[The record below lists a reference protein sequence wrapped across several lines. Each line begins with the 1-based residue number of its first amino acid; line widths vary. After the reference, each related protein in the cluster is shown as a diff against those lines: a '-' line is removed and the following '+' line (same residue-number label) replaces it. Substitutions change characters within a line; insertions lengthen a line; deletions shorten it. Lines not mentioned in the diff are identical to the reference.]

1 MEKVNY
7 PSEEI
12 INPSKLK
19 RKNYDHIILWMLANN
34 ESCEWSNF
42 EQKPIEIPI
51 STISRHLTKLILK
64 GYIEKFNRGQYKITP
79 EGKKKF
85 QELSRE
91 RSKERKLSFPPELIL
106 KSGSNYSHWIIWMVY
121 NNGFCKRSDFLEEP
135 FAINQSSLSK
145 SLSSLIQKGFII
157 KENKRY
163 LITQSGKSEY
173 SRILQNYDLDR
184 QTILEE
190 ERKRIDDITTKTS
203 QFFTNF
209 NITDDRVK
217 FRFLNKVLKLDYLK
231 VNAILKD
238 EEDFYKILLFISI
251 NHPNFYPDY
260 LSLEEFSRFY
270 EIKKRVLD
278 FWVNEI
284 VETDL
289 YNLKFFKLEI
299 SKDKYYYFH
308 FDEKLEKILR
318 AITEEHIAANKYL
331 EKFVELE
338 GLNSIINDILE
349 EICGIIF
356 NEHFKESLR
365 AFLPIYINYLAY
377 KIEVK
382 KELKEVSDK
391 LEGIIW
397 QNMTI
402 IMQSQNSEAL
412 ESQYKE
418 KIKEIENEISLT
430 PKNYDLYNSKIRILL
445 YFNQYKD
452 TIMELENM
460 MKLFPEKEIDIM
472 IKKALTLKKDKNV
485 ERGLEIIEEL
495 IKKYP
500 KDNSLRNY
508 KAYWLSYLD
517 KKQEALEILR
527 ELVKKEPEK
536 GIYHDTYGEILI
548 QFKEYEKAIKE
559 FHKAIEIDSNDW
571 FIYQTYIKIGI
582 CYTALENFD
591 LAIQNL
597 KIGKELT
604 NKIISDLESK
614 NKWLAIVD
622 LFLAEINE
630 QINLLPSNQ
639 STLG

>member
-34 ESCEWSNF
+34 ESCEWSHF
-42 EQKPIEIPI
+42 EQKPLAIPI

-91 RSKERKLSFPPELIL
+91 RSMERKLSFPPELIL

-231 VNAILKD
+231 VNTILKD

-251 NHPNFYPDY
+251 NHPDFYPDY
-260 LSLEEFSRFY
+260 LSLEDFSRFY
-270 EIKKRVLD
+270 EIKKRVLE

-289 YNLKFFKLEI
+289 YHLKFFKLEI

-397 QNMTI
+397 QNMTA

-418 KIKEIENEISLT
+418 KIKEIEKEISLT
-430 PKNYDLYNSKIRILL
+430 PKNYDLYISKIRILL
-445 YFNQYKD
+445 YFNQYND

-495 IKKYP
+495 IEKYP

-508 KAYWLSYLD
+508 KAYWLSYQD

-548 QFKEYEKAIKE
+548 HFKEYEKAIKE

>member
-7 PSEEI
+7 PYEEI

-34 ESCEWSNF
+34 ESCEWFHF
-42 EQKPIEIPI
+42 EQKPLAIPI

-91 RSKERKLSFPPELIL
+91 RSKERKLSFPPEAIL
-106 KSGSNYSHWIIWMVY
+106 KRGRNYSHWIIWMVY

-135 FAINQSSLSK
+135 FSINQSSLSK
-145 SLSSLIQKGFII
+145 TLSSLIRKGFIVR
-157 KENKRY
+157 ENKRY
-163 LITQSGKSEY
+163 IITQSGKSEY

-184 QTILEE
+184 QTILDE
-190 ERKRIDDITTKTS
+190 ERKRIDELTAKTS
-203 QFFTNF
+203 QFFEKF
-209 NITDDRVK
+209 NITHDRVK

-231 VNAILKD
+231 VNTILKD

-251 NHPNFYPDY
+251 NHPDFYPDY
-260 LSLEEFSRFY
+260 LSLEDFSRFY
-270 EIKKRVLD
+270 EIKKRVLE

-331 EKFVELE
+331 EKFTEL
-338 GLNSIINDILE
+338 GSPNSIINDILE

-397 QNMTI
+397 QNMTAF
-402 IMQSQNSEAL
+402 MQSQNSEAL

-430 PKNYDLYNSKIRILL
+430 PKNYDLYISKIRILL
-445 YFNQYKD
+445 YFNQYSD
-452 TIMELENM
+452 AIMELENM

-495 IKKYP
+495 IEKYP

-508 KAYWLSYLD
+508 KAYWLSYQD

-536 GIYHDTYGEILI
+536 GIYRDTYGEILI
-548 QFKEYEKAIKE
+548 HFKEYEKAIQE
-559 FHKAIEIDSNDW
+559 FQKAIEIDTNDW

-582 CYTALENFD
+582 CYIALENIE
-591 LAIQNL
+591 LAFQYL
-597 KIGKELT
+597 KKGKELT
-604 NKIISDLESK
+604 SKILSDLESK

-622 LFLAEINE
+622 LFLAETEE
-630 QINLLPSNQ
+630 QSSLLHAN
-639 STLG
+639 

>member
-1 MEKVNY
+1 MGKVNY
-7 PSEEI
+7 PSNEI
-12 INPSKLK
+12 LYPSKLN

-64 GYIEKFNRGQYKITP
+64 GFIEKLTRGQYKITL

-91 RSKERKLSFPPELIL
+91 RVRERKMSFPPDVIL
-106 KSGSNYSHWIIWMVY
+106 KRGRNYAHWIIWMVY
-121 NNGFCKRSDFLEEP
+121 NNGFCIRSDFLEEP
-135 FAINQSSLSK
+135 FSINQSSLSK
-145 SLSSLIQKGFII
+145 TLSSLIQKGFIVR
-157 KENKRY
+157 ENKRY
-163 LITQSGKSEY
+163 IITQIGKSEY

-184 QTILEE
+184 QTILDE
-190 ERKRIDDITTKTS
+190 ERKRVDEITTKAS
-203 QFFTNF
+203 QFFDKS

-231 VNAILKD
+231 VSTILKD
-238 EEDFYKILLFISI
+238 EEDFYIILLYISI
-251 NHPNFYPDY
+251 NHPDFYPDY

-270 EIKKRVLD
+270 KIEKRMLD

-284 VETDL
+284 VESDL
-289 YNLKFFKLEI
+289 YDLKFFKLDI
-299 SKDKYYYFH
+299 SPNKYYYFH

-331 EKFVELE
+331 EKFTEL
-338 GLNSIINDILE
+338 GSLNSMIDDILE
-349 EICGIIF
+349 EICEILLHKDF
-356 NEHFKESLR
+356 RESLR
-365 AFLPIYINYLAY
+365 EFLPGYMKYLAY
-377 KIEVK
+377 KIEIK
-382 KELKEVSDK
+382 KELVETHDK

-397 QNMTI
+397 QNMTDF
-402 IMQSQNSEAL
+402 MQSHNSEAL
-412 ESQYKE
+412 ESQYME

-445 YFNQYKD
+445 YFNYYND
-452 TIMELENM
+452 VLTELENM
-460 MKLFPEKEIDIM
+460 LKLFPEKEIDIM
-472 IKKALTLKKDKNV
+472 IKKAYTLKKDKNV
-485 ERGLEIIEEL
+485 EDGLEIIEEL
-495 IKKYP
+495 IEKYP

-536 GIYHDTYGEILI
+536 GIYRDTYGEILI
-548 QFKEYEKAIKE
+548 HFKEYEKAIQE
-559 FHKAIEIDSNDW
+559 FQKAIEIDSNDW

-582 CYTALENFD
+582 CYIALENIE
-591 LAIQNL
+591 LAFQYL
-597 KIGKELT
+597 KKGKELT
-604 NKIISDLESK
+604 SKILSDLESK

-622 LFLAEINE
+622 LFLAETEE
-630 QINLLPSNQ
+630 QSSLLPAN
-639 STLG
+639 

>member
-64 GYIEKFNRGQYKITP
+64 GYIEKLTRGQYKITP
-79 EGKKKF
+79 EGIKKF

-91 RSKERKLSFPPELIL
+91 RVRERKLSFPPDVIL
-106 KSGSNYSHWIIWMVY
+106 KRGRNYAHWIIWMVY
-121 NNGFCKRSDFLEEP
+121 NNGFCIRSDFLEEP
-135 FAINQSSLSK
+135 FSINQSSLSK
-145 SLSSLIQKGFII
+145 TLSSLIQKGFIVR
-157 KENKRY
+157 ENKRY
-163 LITQSGKSEY
+163 IITQSGKLEY
-173 SRILQNYDLDR
+173 SRILQSYDLDR

-190 ERKRIDDITTKTS
+190 EKKRIDEITTKAS
-203 QFFTNF
+203 QFFDKF

-231 VNAILKD
+231 VSTILKD
-238 EEDFYKILLFISI
+238 EEDFYIILLYISI
-251 NHPNFYPDY
+251 NHPDFYPDY
-260 LSLEEFSRFY
+260 LSLEDFSRFY
-270 EIKKRVLD
+270 KIEKRMLD

-284 VETDL
+284 VKNDL
-289 YNLKFFKLEI
+289 YDLKFFKLEI
-299 SKDKYYYFH
+299 SPIKCYYFH
-308 FDEKLEKILR
+308 FNEKLEKILR
-318 AITEEHIAANKYL
+318 AITEEHLTAYKYL
-331 EKFVELE
+331 EKFAKL
-338 GLNSIINDILE
+338 GNMNSMIEDILE

-365 AFLPIYINYLAY
+365 AFLPGYINYLAY
-377 KIEVK
+377 KIEIK
-382 KELKEVSDK
+382 KELKEVYDK

-397 QNMTI
+397 QNMTDF
-402 IMQSQNSEAL
+402 MQWHNSEAL

-445 YFNQYKD
+445 YFNQYND
-452 TIMELENM
+452 VLTELENM
-460 MKLFPEKEIDIM
+460 LKLFPEKEIDIM
-472 IKKALTLKKDKNV
+472 IKKAYTLKKDKNV
-485 ERGLEIIEEL
+485 EDGLEIIEEL
-495 IKKYP
+495 IEKYP
-500 KDNSLRNY
+500 EDNSLCNY

-536 GIYHDTYGEILI
+536 GIYRDTYGEILI
-548 QFKEYEKAIKE
+548 HFKEYEKAIQE
-559 FHKAIEIDSNDW
+559 FQKAIKIDSNDW

-582 CYTALENFD
+582 CYIALEKYD
-591 LAIQNL
+591 LALKNL
-597 KIGKELT
+597 KEGKILAEKST
-604 NKIISDLESK
+604 SDFETK
-614 NKWLAIVD
+614 QKWLVIAD
-622 LFLAEINE
+622 LFLADLE
-630 QINLLPSNQ
+630 
-639 STLG
+639 TL

>member
-7 PSEEI
+7 PSAEI

-34 ESCEWSNF
+34 ESCEWSHF
-42 EQKPIEIPI
+42 EQKPLAIPI

-106 KSGSNYSHWIIWMVY
+106 KRGSNYSHWIIWMVY

-251 NHPNFYPDY
+251 NHPDFYPDY
-260 LSLEEFSRFY
+260 LSLEDFSRFY
-270 EIKKRVLD
+270 EIKKRVLE

-397 QNMTI
+397 QNMTV

-445 YFNQYKD
+445 YFNQYND

-495 IKKYP
+495 IEKYP

-508 KAYWLSYLD
+508 KAYWLSYQD

-548 QFKEYEKAIKE
+548 NFKEYKKAIKE

>member
-1 MEKVNY
+1 MEEVNY

-34 ESCEWSNF
+34 ESCEWSHF
-42 EQKPIEIPI
+42 EQKPLAIPI

-91 RSKERKLSFPPELIL
+91 RIKGRKLSFPPELIL
-106 KSGSNYSHWIIWMVY
+106 KRGSNYSHWIIWMVY

-203 QFFTNF
+203 QFFTKF
-209 NITDDRVK
+209 NIADDRVK

-231 VNAILKD
+231 VNTILKD

-251 NHPNFYPDY
+251 NHPDFYPDY
-260 LSLEEFSRFY
+260 LSLEDFSRFY
-270 EIKKRVLD
+270 EIKKRVLE

-289 YNLKFFKLEI
+289 YHLKFFKLEI

-382 KELKEVSDK
+382 KELKEISDK

-397 QNMTI
+397 QNMTA

-445 YFNQYKD
+445 YFNQYND

-460 MKLFPEKEIDIM
+460 IKLFPEREIDIM

-495 IKKYP
+495 IEKYP

-548 QFKEYEKAIKE
+548 HFKEYEKAVKE

-571 FIYQTYIKIGI
+571 FIYQTYIKTGI

>member
-12 INPSKLK
+12 INPSKLR

-64 GYIEKFNRGQYKITP
+64 GHIEKLTRGQYKITP
-79 EGKKKF
+79 EGIKKF
-85 QELSRE
+85 QELSKERSRE
-91 RSKERKLSFPPELIL
+91 RTISFPPDAIL
-106 KSGSNYSHWIIWMVY
+106 KRGRNYSHWIIWMVY
-121 NNGFCKRSDFLEEP
+121 NNGFCKRSDFLEQP
-135 FAINQSSLSK
+135 LSINQSSLSK
-145 SLSSLIQKGFII
+145 ALSSLVQKGYII

-184 QTILEE
+184 QTILDE
-190 ERKRIDDITTKTS
+190 ERKRVDEITTKAS
-203 QFFTNF
+203 QFFDKF
-209 NITDDRVK
+209 NITDDHVK

-231 VNAILKD
+231 VSTILKD
-238 EEDFYKILLFISI
+238 EEDFYIILLYISI
-251 NHPNFYPDY
+251 NHPDFYPDY

-270 EIKKRVLD
+270 KIEKRMLD

-284 VETDL
+284 VESDL
-289 YNLKFFKLEI
+289 YDLQFFKLDI
-299 SKDKYYYFH
+299 SPNKYYYFH

-318 AITEEHIAANKYL
+318 AITEEHIATNKYL
-331 EKFVELE
+331 EKFTEL
-338 GLNSIINDILE
+338 GSLNSMIDDILE
-349 EICGIIF
+349 EICEILF
-356 NEHFKESLR
+356 HKDFRESLR
-365 AFLPIYINYLAY
+365 EFLPGYMKYLAY
-377 KIEVK
+377 KIEIK
-382 KELKEVSDK
+382 KELVEIHDK

-397 QNMTI
+397 QNMTDF
-402 IMQSQNSEAL
+402 MQSHNSEAL
-412 ESQYKE
+412 ESQYME

-430 PKNYDLYNSKIRILL
+430 PKNYDLFNSKIRILL
-445 YFNQYKD
+445 YFNQYND
-452 TIMELENM
+452 VLTELENM
-460 MKLFPEKEIDIM
+460 LKLFPEKEIDIM
-472 IKKALTLKKDKNV
+472 IKKAFTLKKDKNV
-485 ERGLEIIEEL
+485 EDGLEIIEEL
-495 IKKYP
+495 IEKYP

-536 GIYHDTYGEILI
+536 GIYRDTYGEILI
-548 QFKEYEKAIKE
+548 HFKEYEKAIQE
-559 FHKAIEIDSNDW
+559 FQKAIEIDSNDW

-582 CYTALENFD
+582 CYIALENIE
-591 LAIQNL
+591 LAFQYL
-597 KIGKELT
+597 KKGKELT
-604 NKIISDLESK
+604 SKILSDLESK

-622 LFLAEINE
+622 LFLAETE
-630 QINLLPSNQ
+630 ERGYSLAKKE
-639 STLG
+639 

>member
-7 PSEEI
+7 PSSEEI
-12 INPSKLK
+12 LNPSKLN

-64 GYIEKFNRGQYKITP
+64 GYIEKLTRGKYKITP
-79 EGKKKF
+79 EGIKKF

-91 RSKERKLSFPPELIL
+91 RSREPTLSFPPDAIL
-106 KSGSNYSHWIIWMVY
+106 KRWRNYSHWIIWMVY
-121 NNGFCKRSDFLEEP
+121 NNGFCKRSDFLEQP
-135 FAINQSSLSK
+135 LSINQSSLSK
-145 SLSSLIQKGFII
+145 TLSSLVQKGYII

-184 QTILEE
+184 QTILDE
-190 ERKRIDDITTKTS
+190 ERKRIDEITTKAS
-203 QFFTNF
+203 QFFDKF

-231 VNAILKD
+231 VSTILKD
-238 EEDFYKILLFISI
+238 EEDFYIILLYISI
-251 NHPNFYPDY
+251 NHPDFYPDY

-270 EIKKRVLD
+270 KIEKRMLD

-284 VETDL
+284 VESDL
-289 YNLKFFKLEI
+289 YDLKFFKLDI
-299 SKDKYYYFH
+299 SPNKYYYFH

-331 EKFVELE
+331 EKFTEL
-338 GLNSIINDILE
+338 GSLNSMIDDILE
-349 EICGIIF
+349 EICEILF
-356 NEHFKESLR
+356 HKDFRESLR
-365 AFLPIYINYLAY
+365 EFLPGYMKYLAY
-377 KIEVK
+377 KIEIK
-382 KELKEVSDK
+382 KELVEIHDK

-397 QNMTI
+397 QNMTDF
-402 IMQSQNSEAL
+402 MQSQNSEAL

-445 YFNQYKD
+445 YFNQYND
-452 TIMELENM
+452 VLTELENM
-460 MKLFPEKEIDIM
+460 LKLFPEKEIDIM
-472 IKKALTLKKDKNV
+472 IKKAYTLKKDKNV
-485 ERGLEIIEEL
+485 EDGLEIIEEL
-495 IKKYP
+495 IEKYP

-536 GIYHDTYGEILI
+536 GIYRDTYGEILI
-548 QFKEYEKAIKE
+548 HFKEYEKAIQE
-559 FHKAIEIDSNDW
+559 FQKAIEIDTNDW

-582 CYTALENFD
+582 CYIALENIE
-591 LAIQNL
+591 LAFQYL
-597 KIGKELT
+597 KKGKELT
-604 NKIISDLESK
+604 SKILSDLESK

-622 LFLAEINE
+622 LFLAETEE
-630 QINLLPSNQ
+630 QSSLLPAN
-639 STLG
+639 

>member
-12 INPSKLK
+12 LNPSKLN

-64 GYIEKFNRGQYKITP
+64 GHIEKLTRGQYKITP
-79 EGKKKF
+79 EGIKKF
-85 QELSRE
+85 QELSKERSRE
-91 RSKERKLSFPPELIL
+91 RTISFPPDAIL
-106 KSGSNYSHWIIWMVY
+106 KRGRNYSHWIIWMVY
-121 NNGFCKRSDFLEEP
+121 NNGFCKRSDFLEQP
-135 FAINQSSLSK
+135 LSINQSSLSK
-145 SLSSLIQKGFII
+145 ALSSLVQKGYII

-163 LITQSGKSEY
+163 LITQSGKLEY
-173 SRILQNYDLDR
+173 SRILQSYDLDR

-190 ERKRIDDITTKTS
+190 EKKRIDEITTKAS
-203 QFFTNF
+203 QFFDKF

-231 VNAILKD
+231 VSTILKD
-238 EEDFYKILLFISI
+238 EEDFYIILLYISI
-251 NHPNFYPDY
+251 NHPDFYPDY

-270 EIKKRVLD
+270 KIEKRMLD

-284 VETDL
+284 VESDL
-289 YNLKFFKLEI
+289 YDLQFFKLDI
-299 SKDKYYYFH
+299 SPNKYYYFH

-318 AITEEHIAANKYL
+318 AITEEHIATNKYL
-331 EKFVELE
+331 EKFTEL
-338 GLNSIINDILE
+338 GSLNSMIDDILE
-349 EICGIIF
+349 EICEILF
-356 NEHFKESLR
+356 HKDFRESLR
-365 AFLPIYINYLAY
+365 EFLPGYMKYLAY
-377 KIEVK
+377 KIEIK
-382 KELKEVSDK
+382 KELVEIHDK

-397 QNMTI
+397 QNMTDF
-402 IMQSQNSEAL
+402 MQSHNSEAL
-412 ESQYKE
+412 ESQYME

-430 PKNYDLYNSKIRILL
+430 PKNYDLFNSKIRILL
-445 YFNQYKD
+445 YFNQYND
-452 TIMELENM
+452 VLTELENM
-460 MKLFPEKEIDIM
+460 LKLFPEKEIDIM
-472 IKKALTLKKDKNV
+472 IKKAYTLKKDKNV
-485 ERGLEIIEEL
+485 EDGLEIIEEL
-495 IKKYP
+495 IEKYP

-536 GIYHDTYGEILI
+536 GIYRDTYGEILI
-548 QFKEYEKAIKE
+548 HFKEYEKAIQE
-559 FHKAIEIDSNDW
+559 FQKAIEIDSNDW

-582 CYTALENFD
+582 CYIALENIE
-591 LAIQNL
+591 LAFQYL
-597 KIGKELT
+597 KKGKELT
-604 NKIISDLESK
+604 SKILSDLESK

-622 LFLAEINE
+622 LFLAETE
-630 QINLLPSNQ
+630 ERGYSLAKKE
-639 STLG
+639 